1 MRTNGWLEWETNSK
15 GGDKRTW
22 LLRRME
28 RKVGGRTPE
37 AAGDHRR
44 VLQGNLLRGKESSQE
59 GRNNSLKPET
69 AAENF

>member
-1 MRTNGWLEWETNSK
+1 MRKNGWLEWETNSK

-37 AAGDHRR
+37 AAGGQLEG
-44 VLQGNLLRGKESSQE
+44 VLQGNLPGGKAYP
-59 GRNNSLKPET
+59 GRNPVGGDNLKPS
-69 AAENF
+69 